1 MAKRSIPGPP
11 TRTFFVI
18 ALISISLTA
27 LYSADERVAIAPRI
41 RARISSDTKGA
52 VPSLRVNVK
61 LTQIPVTVT
70 DSLGATFLGLQQGA
84 FRLFEDGV
92 EQQIKYFSS
101 EDGPVSMGVVFDASR
116 SMEGRID
123 QSRAA
128 VSQFFRTAETG
139 DEYFLIEFNDTP
151 RILCDF
157 TTDMEQIE
165 KTLVSIKPQNWT
177 ALFDSVYLGI
187 QQMRRAKNSRKVL
200 LVLSDGGDNNSRYSE
215 SEMNS
220 LVREADVSIYSIGLV
235 GGGWVKR
242 HVQLL
247 RRLSEQTGGHFY
259 PVEKMSDLP
268 DAVAKVSAA
277 LRNQYVLGY
286 SSHNMENDGLYR
298 KIEVKLNQDP
308 SRPPLHASWRNGY
321 YAPDPR

>member
-1 MAKRSIPGPP
+1 MAKRFTYGPP
-11 TRTFFVI
+11 ARTFFVI
-18 ALISISLTA
+18 GLMFILVSGTDA
-27 LYSADERVAIAPRI
+27 ADERVAITPRAPAHTTNR
-41 RARISSDTKGA
+41 DTA
-52 VPSLRVNVK
+52 PALRVNVK

-70 DSLGATFLGLQQGA
+70 DSLGATFLGLPQAA

-92 EQQIKYFSS
+92 EQQIKYFTA

-116 SMEGRID
+116 SMEGRLD

-128 VSQFFRTAETG
+128 VSQFFRTATTG

-151 RILCDF
+151 RLLCDF
-157 TTDMEQIE
+157 TTDMDRIE
-165 KTLVSIKPQNWT
+165 KTLVNIKPKNWT
-177 ALFDSVYLGI
+177 ALFDSVYMGI
-187 QQMRRAKNSRKVL
+187 QQMRRAKNARKVL

-220 LVREADVSIYSIGLV
+220 LIREADVSIYSIGLV
-235 GGGWVKR
+235 GGGWIKR

-247 RRLSEQTGGHFY
+247 RRLADQTGGHFY

-268 DAVAKVSAA
+268 DAVAKVSRA

-286 SSHNMENDGLYR
+286 SSQNIENDGLYR
-298 KIEVKLNQDP
+298 KIEVRLNQDP
-308 SRPPLHASWRNGY
+308 SLPALHASWRNGY
-321 YAPDPR
+321 YAPDAR